1 MSLVAPELA
10 GRVLGRALA
19 HGGDLA
25 ELYAE
30 DRQGFALSLDEG
42 RVEAP
47 QSGREAGVCV
57 RVVQGEST
65 YYGHVDGLAEPDL
78 MRVAGSVA
86 EALRGAGGGEPVTLA
101 AAERAR
107 VHPVA
112 LPPDSVPAER
122 KAELL
127 RASEERARAAG
138 GEIAQVRVG
147 YAESRRRVEVYNS
160 NSRAASDDRTRV
172 RLSVQAVARRDD
184 RVETG
189 SDTRGGHAGF
199 ELLETDPEE
208 VAERASRRALA
219 LLDAV
224 DAPTGRLPVVVGN
237 GFGGVLLHEA
247 VGHGLEAD
255 AIQKG
260 ASVYAGKL
268 GEQLAEPFVTAYD
281 DGERT
286 GEWGS
291 DGIDDEGTPTRR
303 TTIIEDGRLT
313 SYLYD
318 LLTRPPR
325 RRGLHRERAALLVP
339 APADPADDQHL
350 LRARPGDRRGAHRR
364 RGQGPLRRVVRRR
377 AGGAGHRRLRVR
389 RVRGLPD
396 RGRPRDRPRARGH
409 PHRQRHPGARGDRRD
424 RRRPR
429 DRHRLLRQGGP
440 VGAGGRG
447 PAARAHPGAHRG
459 RHGMSE
465 DLEAVARRAVEAALD
480 AGATDAE
487 AFAEEDESRRIRV
500 YQGEVESL
508 SDAGGR
514 GVGVRA
520 FVDRRWGYSYSTDL
534 SEDGLRDVGRAARE
548 AAAVADADE
557 WAGLPERCGATP
569 VEGLAS
575 PELGRWTTERKVEL
589 ALAAERAARAHE
601 GVTQVE
607 STVYSDS
614 EASVAL
620 SNSHGFAGAY
630 DATQAWAYTSAFA
643 GEGSD
648 LMTGLGVAMGRDP
661 AALDPEAIGAE
672 AAERALALVGARQ
685 PESRRCP
692 VVLDAFV
699 AASFVAFIGGMLSA
713 DAVQRGR
720 SLFAGTRGR
729 GGGGPRARAGGRRH
743 RPRRSGQ
750 RAVRRRGLAD
760 PPDAARGGRPAAHL
774 PLRRPHGAARRERD
788 HGQRGAGLLPLAAVG
803 GDVEPDRRVPAR
815 ETWPSSSATPARGC
829 T

>member
-1 MSLVAPELA
+1 VSLVAPELA

-86 EALRGAGGGEPVTLA
+86 EALRGAGDGEPVTLA

-112 LPPDSVPAER
+112 LPPDAVPAER

-127 RASEERARAAG
+127 RASDERARAAG
-138 GEIAQVRVG
+138 AEIAQVRVG
-147 YAESRRRVEVYNS
+147 YAESHRRVEVYNS
-160 NSRAASDDRTRV
+160 NSLAASDDRTRV

-208 VAERASRRALA
+208 VADRAASRALA

-260 ASVYAGKL
+260 ASVYAGRL

-318 LLTRPPR
+318 LLTARRDHADSTGNGRRSSFRHLPIPR
-325 RRGLHRERAALLVP
+325 MTNTFFAPGQATAEDLISGVDRGLYAVSFGGGQVEP
-339 APADPADDQHL
+339 AT
-350 LRARPGDRRGAHRR
+350 GDFVFGVSEGYLIEGGRVTAPVRGATLT
-364 RGQGPLRRVVRRR
+364 GN
-377 AGGAGHRRLRVR
+377 
-389 RVRGLPD
+389 GL
-396 RGRPRDRPRARGH
+396 
-409 PHRQRHPGARGDRRD
+409 Q
-424 RRRPR
+424 
-429 DRHRLLRQGGP
+429 
-440 VGAGGRG
+440 
-447 PAARAHPGAHRG
+447 
-459 RHGMSE
+459 
-465 DLEAVARRAVEAALD
+465 
-480 AGATDAE
+480 
-487 AFAEEDESRRIRV
+487 
-500 YQGEVESL
+500 
-508 SDAGGR
+508 
-514 GVGVRA
+514 
-520 FVDRRWGYSYSTDL
+520 
-534 SEDGLRDVGRAARE
+534 
-548 AAAVADADE
+548 
-557 WAGLPERCGATP
+557 
-569 VEGLAS
+569 
-575 PELGRWTTERKVEL
+575 
-589 ALAAERAARAHE
+589 ALAAIDGIAGDLAIATGYCGKAGQSVPA
-601 GVTQVE
+601 GV
-607 STVYSDS
+607 
-614 EASVAL
+614 
-620 SNSHGFAGAY
+620 G
-630 DATQAWAYTSAFA
+630 
-643 GEGSD
+643 
-648 LMTGLGVAMGRDP
+648 
-661 AALDPEAIGAE
+661 
-672 AAERALALVGARQ
+672 Q
-685 PESRRCP
+685 P
-692 VVLDAFV
+692 
-699 AASFVAFIGGMLSA
+699 
-713 DAVQRGR
+713 
-720 SLFAGTRGR
+720 
-729 GGGGPRARAGGRRH
+729 H
-743 RPRRSGQ
+743 
-750 RAVRRRGLAD
+750 VRI
-760 PPDAARGGRPAAHL
+760 
-774 PLRRPHGAARRERD
+774 RE
-788 HGQRGAGLLPLAAVG
+788 LTVG
-803 GDVEPDRRVPAR
+803 G
-815 ETWPSSSATPARGC
+815 TG
-829 T
+829 